1 MFSDYVGL
9 SHFSRKFNGELMSI
23 VERPSSD
30 AGPMVGG
37 CYSLRKRVPLMK
49 SPSKSSE
56 TQDTLKKQA
65 RGRTL
70 LLLMSSFTD

>member
-1 MFSDYVGL
+1 MLKGKW
-9 SHFSRKFNGELMSI
+9 HEELMLI

-65 RGRTL
+65 HGCTVFFSCPFHRLGPL
-70 LLLMSSFTD
+70 GP